1 MDKVCSGPSPHI
13 FLTPSPRGKEEEVQP
28 HVCPEC
34 ASVLSI
40 EPLCGPAVHTDSHT
54 QHGGKAGD
62 PEPESM
68 DFVFYFIP
76 YVSI

>member
-1 MDKVCSGPSPHI
+1 MTQSP
-13 FLTPSPRGKEEEVQP
+13 GGEKEEVQP
-28 HVCPEC
+28 HVCPVC

-40 EPLCGPAVHTDSHT
+40 EPLCVPAVHTDSHT

-62 PEPESM
+62 SEPESM

-76 YVSI
+76 HASI

>member
-1 MDKVCSGPSPHI
+1 M
-13 FLTPSPRGKEEEVQP
+13 
-28 HVCPEC
+28 CPEC